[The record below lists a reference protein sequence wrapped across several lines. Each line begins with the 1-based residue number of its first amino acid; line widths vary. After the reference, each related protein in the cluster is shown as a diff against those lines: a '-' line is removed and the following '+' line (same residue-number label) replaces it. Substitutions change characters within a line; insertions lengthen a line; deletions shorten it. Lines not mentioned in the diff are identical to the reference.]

1 LIDFIVFL
9 LDVCRQVLEEVGVS
23 IESGWTTFVG
33 AKDLLKVFNFVD
45 HIVMKAGLAEA
56 EFVFAVAHVDLQ
68 VLVFRL

>member
-1 LIDFIVFL
+1 M
-9 LDVCRQVLEEVGVS
+9 LEEVGAG

-33 AKDLLKVFNFVD
+33 AEDLLKVFNFVD
-45 HIVMKAGLAEA
+45 HIVMKARLAEA